1 MDNPDD
7 SRFYERHSLMIMV
20 ALLSLI
26 LALAVSRLDLM
37 LFAPILAA
45 LK

>member
-1 MDNPDD
+1 MDNLDD
-7 SRFYERHSLMIMV
+7 SRFHERHALAIMV
-20 ALLSLI
+20 ALLSI
-26 LALAVSRLDLM
+26 VVVLAVSRLDLM

>member
-1 MDNPDD
+1 MDNIDD
-7 SRFYERHSLMIMV
+7 SRFHERHALAIMV
-20 ALLSLI
+20 ALLSI
-26 LALAVSRLDLM
+26 IFALAVSRLDLA